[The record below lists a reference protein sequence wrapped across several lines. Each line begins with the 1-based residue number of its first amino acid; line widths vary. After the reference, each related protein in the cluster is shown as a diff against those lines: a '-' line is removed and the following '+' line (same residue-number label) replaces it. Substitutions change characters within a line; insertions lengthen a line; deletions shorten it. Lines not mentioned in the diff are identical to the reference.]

1 MCEGGGGGAG
11 RKHYN
16 TASKGKPNEF
26 IIWKFTFDNLIMA
39 QYLEDIEA
47 QSLLRLI
54 QLIRPKTEAQF
65 RKHIFG
71 NWALPY

>member
-54 QLIRPKTEAQF
+54 QPNTVQLIRPKTEAH
-65 RKHIFG
+65 HI
-71 NWALPY
+71 

>member
-54 QLIRPKTEAQF
+54 QPNTVQLIRRKTEAH
-65 RKHIFG
+65 HI
-71 NWALPY
+71 

>member
-1 MCEGGGGGAG
+1 MYEGGGGGAG

-47 QSLLRLI
+47 QSLI
-54 QLIRPKTEAQF
+54 D
-65 RKHIFG
+65 
-71 NWALPY
+71 WYS